1 MSDSNRAQ
9 VYAQALLQNVT
20 ESVAAQLDAVERG
33 LRGDPGARQALSDP
47 LVEFRDKAARLTG
60 YLPAD
65 AYPDVRKF
73 LQYLLSESA
82 LDLLG
87 PVAAELHFAAS
98 GGQRATEA
106 VITSAIPL
114 TDVEK
119 EKIRQKLTRDVGGD
133 IDYTYLVDPNLIG
146 GMVVRVGDQVI
157 DGSVATRLRQLRESI
172 WNAL

>member
-20 ESVAAQLDAVERG
+20 ESVAAQLDTVERG
-33 LRGDPGARQALSDP
+33 LRADPAARQVLADP

-65 AYPDVRKF
+65 AYPDVQRF

-87 PVAAELHFAAS
+87 PVEHMRWLH
-98 GGQRATEA
+98 R
-106 VITSAIPL
+106 P
-114 TDVEK
+114 D
-119 EKIRQKLTRDVGGD
+119 
-133 IDYTYLVDPNLIG
+133 
-146 GMVVRVGDQVI
+146 
-157 DGSVATRLRQLRESI
+157 
-172 WNAL
+172 